1 MQPLE
6 VVGAPYTIY
15 IAPAGT
21 AFPAIDEDPGVDWS
35 LLGTSGT
42 RSMGDGGVTINHEQ
56 DITPWTPAGA
66 TGPVKAFRTSES
78 LTITGEIADVSLEQY
93 RELMNRNSVETTAP
107 GSGTAGYREMGLSRG
122 LFITELSLL
131 ARGVGLSPYGEGFN
145 AQYEV
150 PRCYEGGSPSIQFQK
165 GEPAMLAF
173 EFVALEDLEAASDAE
188 RFGRLLVQDE
198 EPGV

>member
-15 IAPAGT
+15 IAAAGT
-21 AFPAIDEDPGVDWS
+21 AFPAIDEDPAVDWS

-56 DITPWTPAGA
+56 DISPWTPAGA

-93 RELMNRNSVETTAP
+93 RELLNRNAVETTAP
-107 GSGTAGYREMGLSRG
+107 GAGAAGFRAMGLSRG
-122 LFITELSLL
+122 LVITELSLL
-131 ARGVGLSPYGEGFN
+131 VRGEGLSPYGLTFN

-150 PRCYEGGSPSIQFQK
+150 PRCYEGGSPSVQFQK

-173 EFVALEDLEAASDAE
+173 EFVAMEDLDAASEDE
-188 RFGRLLVQDE
+188 RFGRLIVQDE
-198 EPGV
+198 EPAA